1 MMNSAIFSGQVK
13 HSRKTPLGH
22 SFQYDVYMMYL
33 DLEELDPVFEK
44 RWLWSACRPAIARFN
59 RKHYLGDPN
68 EPLSDS
74 VRSLVKSRTGKQ
86 PTGPIRV
93 LTNLSCLGICFN
105 PISIYYCFGEDD
117 GEPVNIV
124 AEVSNTPWGE
134 RHSYVLDCS
143 VKNNEAMRAETRKEL
158 HVSPFMNMDVNY
170 EWLLTKPSDDLVVR
184 IRNRSDSECFFL
196 ATLILRRSEI
206 SGASLARTLIRFPL
220 MTWKVMLGIYWQ
232 ALRLWLKGVPPQIH
246 PEKQSSLQAEQ

>member
-1 MMNSAIFSGQVK
+1 MNSAIFSGQVK

-33 DLEELDPVFEK
+33 DLEELDQIFEK
-44 RWLWSACRPAIARFN
+44 RWLWSTRRPAVARFN
-59 RKHYLGDPN
+59 RKNYLGDPN
-68 EPLSDS
+68 EPLSES
-74 VRSLVKSRTGKQ
+74 VRKLVKSRTGNE

-93 LTNLSCLGICFN
+93 LTNMSCLGICFN
-105 PISIYYCFGEDD
+105 PISIYYCFDEEG
-117 GEPVNIV
+117 GQPVSIV
-124 AEVSNTPWGE
+124 ADVSNTPWGE
-134 RHSYVLDCS
+134 RHCYVFNGS
-143 VKNNEAMRAETRKEL
+143 ANVAQPMRAETKKEL

-170 EWLLTKPSDDLVVR
+170 EWLLTNPSDDLVVR
-184 IRNRSDSECFFL
+184 IRNRSGSDSFFL

-206 SGASLARTLIRFPL
+206 TGASLAKTLIRFPL

-232 ALRLWLKGVPPQIH
+232 ALRLWVKGVPPQIH